1 MDIFMMLKQ
10 HVLCALALFGSAS
23 IYANVPI
30 ESRGLSQNPVE
41 SSANSVAINSG
52 ATTANVPTNLNW
64 QIMQKNQQ
72 LENDIRALRGKIEEQ
87 DNEIEKLKHELTN
100 RYTDLDQR
108 LELLQQKIDPESTTS
123 EEDNQQGTP
132 PSTVNTPTTAPVVAA
147 KTASTQPAAVTTQTS
162 VTKTQ
167 TTSPADL
174 DKAAYTVAL
183 DAYKQGG
190 AKKAI
195 APMKNFIKNNP
206 HSIYISNAYF
216 WLAEFN
222 LAIEPTNYAEAK
234 KNYNIVIN
242 QYPNSAKASL
252 ALYQLHN
259 IAKDV
264 DRNTI
269 LANQLKTKLI
279 KDYPKSE
286 EAGYFKK

>member
-1 MDIFMMLKQ
+1 MMLKQ

-23 IYANVPI
+23 LYANVPI
-30 ESRGLSQNPVE
+30 ESRGLSQNNIEP
-41 SSANSVAINSG
+41 SANSVAINSG
-52 ATTANVPTNLNW
+52 ATTANMPTNLNW
-64 QIMQKNQQ
+64 QIIQKNQQ
-72 LENDIRALRGKIEEQ
+72 LENDVRALRGKIEEQ
-87 DNEIEKLKHELTN
+87 DNEIDKLKHELTN

-108 LELLQQKIDPESTTS
+108 LELLQQKLDPESTAS
-123 EEDNQQGTP
+123 EEDNQQGTT
-132 PSTVNTPTTAPVVAA
+132 PSTVNTPTTPVVTA
-147 KTASTQPAAVTTQTS
+147 KAASTQPAAA
-162 VTKTQ
+162 TKTQ
-167 TTSPADL
+167 AASPADL

-206 HSIYISNAYF
+206 NSIYISNAYF

-222 LAIEPTNYAEAK
+222 LAIEPTNYTEAK

-264 DRNTI
+264 DRNTT
-269 LANQLKTKLI
+269 LANQLKTKLM